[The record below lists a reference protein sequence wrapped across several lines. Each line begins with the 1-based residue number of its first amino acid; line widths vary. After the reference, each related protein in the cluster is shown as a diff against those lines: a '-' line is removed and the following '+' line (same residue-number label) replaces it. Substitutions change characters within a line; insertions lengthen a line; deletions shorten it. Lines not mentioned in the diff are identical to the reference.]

1 MSFLNTRSTQS
12 SQQNKSCI
20 VITGGESGI
29 GLELTK
35 GLLSQG
41 HQVIIVGKRQDKLDE
56 AKTELSQVV
65 TILCDISSDVERVN
79 LMQRLSAE
87 YPQVNVL
94 INNAAVNHFPPP
106 LAECTDQEW
115 TRFKEA
121 IDVDLVA
128 PMHLSTLFIPYLIQR
143 ENALIVNVTCETAF
157 IPVSR
162 EPIYSAAKAG
172 LHALT
177 LILRHQLMGSN
188 VSVVEMIPPLVDT
201 EMLPEKWR
209 ARSIKA
215 DIFAKSALEQ
225 LMDGAIEIGYHNEKI
240 YRSSEEQREKI
251 FNEWNK

>member
-1 MSFLNTRSTQS
+1 MSFLK

-29 GLELTK
+29 GIELAK
-35 GLLSQG
+35 GFMSEFAQL
-41 HQVIIVGKRQDKLDE
+41 
-56 AKTELSQVV
+56 V

-79 LMQRLSAE
+79 LMQRLSVE

-94 INNAAVNHFPPP
+94 INNAAVNHFPSP
-106 LAECTDQEW
+106 LVNCTDQEW
-115 TRFKEA
+115 SQFKEA
-121 IDVDLVA
+121 IEVDLVA

-143 ENALIVNVTCETAF
+143 DNALIVNVTCETAF
-157 IPVSR
+157 VPVSR

-177 LILRHQLMGSN
+177 LMLRHQLMDSN

-201 EMLPEKWR
+201 EMLPEQWR

-215 DIFAKSALEQ
+215 DIFVKSALEQ
-225 LMDGAIEIGYHNEKI
+225 LLDSAIEIGYHNEKI
-240 YRSSEEQREKI
+240 YRGSEEQREQIYK
-251 FNEWNK
+251 EWNK